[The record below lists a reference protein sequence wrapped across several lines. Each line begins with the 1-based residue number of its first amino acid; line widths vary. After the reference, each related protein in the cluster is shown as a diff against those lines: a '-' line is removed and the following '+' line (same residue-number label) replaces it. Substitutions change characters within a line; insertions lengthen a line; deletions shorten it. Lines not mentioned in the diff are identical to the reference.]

1 MTFEDREHAGRL
13 LAEELERF
21 RAECPIV
28 LGLTRGGVPAAYV
41 VASALRAPLDVLV
54 VRKLGAPAFPEYAL
68 GAVAEGG
75 SVYLNVEA
83 IGEAGLDEPE
93 VRSAAE
99 RERAEV
105 ARRAREYRE
114 GRSFP
119 DIAGRT
125 VIVVDDGVATGAT
138 ALAAARSLR
147 QRRPGRLILAAPVIA
162 AASEAELRAEFD
174 EIVAVQTPAEFLT
187 LRSWYDRFGQLSL
200 EDVLEYL
207 HRAIAAEPPESGNL
221 GKGAQIEPASS
232 HARLEEQSVVIPFGP
247 SALGPGALEGSLSVP
262 TDARGLV
269 MFVHGSGST
278 RRSLPDRFV
287 ADGLHR
293 AGFATLLFDLLT
305 PEEIAEDAL
314 TRALRS
320 DVELLTGR
328 VVAALRWL
336 AADPRSASLRIGC
349 FGSNSGTAAVLA
361 AAALRPELV
370 AAVVSR
376 GGRTDLVDSPML
388 EDVRAPVLLIVGG
401 RDRESHALNRA
412 AAAHLTRAE
421 VTVLPAASHLF
432 EESGVPEA
440 VIELAA
446 DWFRRHLAQ
455 PSAVSRDAPA

>member
-1 MTFEDREHAGRL
+1 MTGGKTTTFEDREHAGRL

-200 EDVLEYL
+200 EDVPAYFDDNLRSATKDAARVAGLEVVRL
-207 HRAIAAEPPESGNL
+207 VNEPTAA
-221 GKGAQIEPASS
+221 
-232 HARLEEQSVVIPFGP
+232 
-247 SALGPGALEGSLSVP
+247 ALAYGSR
-262 TDARGLV
+262 ARGT
-269 MFVHGSGST
+269 T
-278 RRSLPDRFV
+278 RRSGPPP
-287 ADGLHR
+287 
-293 AGFATLLFDLLT
+293 TSC
-305 PEEIAEDAL
+305 P
-314 TRALRS
+314 
-320 DVELLTGR
+320 
-328 VVAALRWL
+328 
-336 AADPRSASLRIGC
+336 
-349 FGSNSGTAAVLA
+349 
-361 AAALRPELV
+361 
-370 AAVVSR
+370 
-376 GGRTDLVDSPML
+376 SP
-388 EDVRAPVLLIVGG
+388 RAP
-401 RDRESHALNRA
+401 S
-412 AAAHLTRAE
+412 
-421 VTVLPAASHLF
+421 P
-432 EESGVPEA
+432 
-440 VIELAA
+440 
-446 DWFRRHLAQ
+446 
-455 PSAVSRDAPA
+455 PSACTAR